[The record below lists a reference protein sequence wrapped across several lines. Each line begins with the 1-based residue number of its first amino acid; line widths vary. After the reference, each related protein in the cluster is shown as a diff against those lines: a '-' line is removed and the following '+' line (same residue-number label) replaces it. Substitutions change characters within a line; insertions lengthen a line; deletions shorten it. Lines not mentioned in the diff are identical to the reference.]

1 MTKRR
6 EFSASASTTRTFER
20 AKWKHYVR
28 WFAFLFVLVLDATLV
43 ASSINAHFIRHIPT
57 APLSLAREGIGFFLV
72 ACCHLMVVP
81 SIVLEAN
88 KVEVTPER
96 LILDNLIWRTK
107 IKWEDIT
114 AFNAPRILKFAI
126 LRTKK
131 FFYLINKR
139 DIERYDDL
147 AEIIEH
153 KAPQLAKEI

>member
-1 MTKRR
+1 M
-6 EFSASASTTRTFER
+6 
-20 AKWKHYVR
+20 R
-28 WFAFLFVLVLDATLV
+28 WFAFLFVVVLDATLI
-43 ASSINAHFIRHIPT
+43 ASSINAHIVRHVPT
-57 APLSLAREGIGFFLV
+57 STLPLLREAIGFFLV
-72 ACCHLMVVP
+72 AGCHLMVIP

-88 KVEVTPER
+88 KVEVTPDR

-147 AEIIEH
+147 ADIIVH
-153 KAPQLAKEI
+153 KAPHLLTKDSEQAEGKKAGDG

>member
-1 MTKRR
+1 M
-6 EFSASASTTRTFER
+6 
-20 AKWKHYVR
+20 R
-28 WFAFLFVLVLDATLV
+28 WVAFLFVVLVDVTLV
-43 ASSINAHFIRHIPT
+43 ATTVNAHFIRHIPT
-57 APLSLAREGIGFFLV
+57 STLPLVREFIGFFLI

-88 KVEVTPER
+88 KIQVTPER
-96 LILDNLIWRTK
+96 LILDNLIWRAK
-107 IKWEDIT
+107 IKWEDIA

-147 AEIIEH
+147 AEIIRH
-153 KAPQLAKEI
+153 KAPNLAK